1 MDTVDEYGKKKKVLM
16 QERELQELERKIA
29 AEEWAKEQEYRLK
42 HPEYKKN
49 NYFMKSVGA
58 GTLSLQRDDSVS
70 DRFDRGETL
79 TDQERQQL
87 EIYQDIRD
95 R

>member
-1 MDTVDEYGKKKKVLM
+1 MVLA
-16 QERELQELERKIA
+16 EELEQKIA
-29 AEEWAKEQEYRLK
+29 AEEWAKEQEYSLR

-58 GTLSLQRDDSVS
+58 GGLSLQREDSVS

-79 TDQERQQL
+79 TNQERQQL
-87 EIYQDIRD
+87 EIYQEIRD